1 MGWHSP
7 FFFVARPLTGIA
19 GPIEA
24 TGHERVEAV
33 RAIVERTVAAMGYE
47 VVDVEFAQRGLL
59 RVFIDSPTGI
69 RMEDCERVSH
79 QLSHVLAVDDVDYQR
94 LEVSSPGLDR
104 PLRREADFVRF
115 AGEQATVKLKRPI
128 EGRRNFEGTLT
139 VEPDGR
145 FGLELLD
152 DAARAGASAA
162 GARKAGGRRAGGAAA
177 ARKSEGGAAA
187 TRKLVFAFDEIDRA
201 RLVPKLKF

>member
-1 MGWHSP
+1 
-7 FFFVARPLTGIA
+7 
-19 GPIEA
+19 
-24 TGHERVEAV
+24 
-33 RAIVERTVAAMGYE
+33 MGYE
-47 VVDVEFAQRGLL
+47 VVEIEMAQRGLL
-59 RVFIDSPTGI
+59 RVFIDSPAGI
-69 RMEDCERVSH
+69 RMEDCERLSH
-79 QLSHVLAVDDVDYQR
+79 QLSHVLAVEEVDYQR

-115 AGEQATVKLKRPI
+115 AGEQATVKLKRPL

-152 DAARAGASAA
+152 DAARAAAQAAGGRAKARKAGGPAA
-162 GARKAGGRRAGGAAA
+162 GARKKPAGEQPAM
-177 ARKSEGGAAA
+177 
-187 TRKLVFAFDEIDRA
+187 RKLVFALDEIDRA

>member
-1 MGWHSP
+1 
-7 FFFVARPLTGIA
+7 
-19 GPIEA
+19 
-24 TGHERVEAV
+24 VETV
-33 RAIVERTVAAMGYE
+33 RSIVERTAAAMGYE
-47 VVDVEFAQRGLL
+47 VVEIEMAQRGLL
-59 RVFIDSPTGI
+59 RVFIDSPAGI

-79 QLSHVLAVDDVDYQR
+79 QLSHVLAVEDVDYQR

-104 PLRREADFVRF
+104 PLRRDTDFVRF
-115 AGEQATVKLKRPI
+115 AGEQATVKLKLPL

-152 DAARAGASAA
+152 DAARAAEAAA
-162 GARKAGGRRAGGAAA
+162 GARPR
-177 ARKSEGGAAA
+177 ARKPGKPAVAVKKAAKKA
-187 TRKLVFAFDEIDRA
+187 AGEQPAMKKLVFALDEIDRA

>member
-1 MGWHSP
+1 
-7 FFFVARPLTGIA
+7 
-19 GPIEA
+19 
-24 TGHERVEAV
+24 VETV
-33 RAIVERTVAAMGYE
+33 RSIVERTAEAMGYE
-47 VVDVEFAQRGLL
+47 VVEIEMAQRGLL
-59 RVFIDSPTGI
+59 RVFIDSPAGI

-79 QLSHVLAVDDVDYQR
+79 QLSRVLAVEDVDYQR

-104 PLRREADFVRF
+104 PLKRDADFVRF
-115 AGEQATVKLKRPI
+115 AGEQATVKLKRPL

-152 DAARAGASAA
+152 DAARAAA
-162 GARKAGGRRAGGAAA
+162 KAAPGRARARRAGAPGAAA
-177 ARKSEGGAAA
+177 KKAAGEKPA
-187 TRKLVFAFDEIDRA
+187 IRKLVFALDEIDRA